1 MWLIYRLEFRT
12 LVRNY
17 GCDLCFS
24 PMIMADSF
32 IASAKARNNEFTT
45 NDLDS
50 PLIVQ
55 FAATNAT
62 DFANAAELVAPYCDG
77 VDLNCGCPQRW
88 AIKIGVGA
96 QLLQEPET
104 IKDMVRQVKARV
116 SGDFSVSTKIR
127 LLSDIKDTVSLCEQ
141 IEKAGADLLTI
152 HGRTKDQKS
161 EPINVDG
168 LKTIC
173 SSLRIPV
180 IANGDVKSLE
190 DAQELQLLTGCQG
203 RWLKIY
209 GRCDFIFIFFQE

>member
-1 MWLIYRLEFRT
+1 
-12 LVRNY
+12 
-17 GCDLCFS
+17 
-24 PMIMADSF
+24 MADSF
-32 IASAKARNNEFTT
+32 VMSEKARNNEFTT

-55 FAATNAT
+55 FASTNAT
-62 DFANAAELVAPYCDG
+62 DFANAAELVAPYSDG

-88 AIKIGVGA
+88 AMKIGVGA

-104 IKDMVRQVKARV
+104 VKDMVRQVKARV
-116 SGDFSVSTKIR
+116 GGDYAVSTKIR

-161 EPINVDG
+161 EPINVEG

-173 SSLRIPV
+173 SRLSIPV

-190 DAQELQLLTGCQG
+190 DAEELQVLTGCRG
-203 RWLKIY
+203 RLEY
-209 GRCDFIFIFFQE
+209 FIRKKKF